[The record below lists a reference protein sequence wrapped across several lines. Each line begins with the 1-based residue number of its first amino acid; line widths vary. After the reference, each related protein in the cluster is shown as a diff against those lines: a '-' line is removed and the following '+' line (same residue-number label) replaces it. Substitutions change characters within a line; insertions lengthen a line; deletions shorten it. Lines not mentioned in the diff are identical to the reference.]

1 MNEEN
6 LSGDNSI
13 APDAPKTHPNS
24 EISALSAF
32 LGLMLPG

>member
-13 APDAPKTHPNS
+13 APDAPKTHPK
-24 EISALSAF
+24 SAIAHYPLF
-32 LGLMLPG
+32 LV